1 MNKLAVKS
9 KDRILDKKAS
19 MKIHKN
25 FIDYNIA
32 FRFVNFIQSTG
43 RHKYFERKSFLPF
56 RFLTIILGPLF
67 YKKGFSTLENAWK
80 FLYPQSFL
88 EKHNINLKRW
98 GLQLISYLFDFFLEI
113 MFFMPNH
120 SPKNITRFIKM
131 EGFEHIEAALQKK
144 KGVLV
149 PIIHL
154 GEIYHPTSGLLR
166 KTITIDGK
174 TQKVEVVGIVSPE
187 NEFLLRQFVKSWEN
201 VFAIVTGKFSDLE
214 RDIEKHLK
222 KNRVVF
228 VMHDYFKKH
237 QNRVPFIFGKKKYDF
252 LIPCPQLL
260 SYFHYKNGIPVVPSN
275 SFPQKDLTRSLVKF
289 YPPVDMQKLDPL
301 KEPLLLKEEVLK
313 LQQGL
318 LSDREKNSLHA
329 LKINQVLY
337 PSALEYPYYWQMVYT
352 LFKRSQFRIQFDDIT
367 SYFEFYTILIQRL
380 EQFMEKS
387 YEPGRKDKEILNVLG
402 RLSEEIEHLRE
413 DPKAKILFRKKYIEI
428 GLLSSKAAFNKAVSI
443 ALARRS
449 TYIRKQF
456 PKLQTLFLELVA
468 LFD

>member
-9 KDRILDKKAS
+9 KDRKLDKNSS

-25 FIDYNIA
+25 FVDYNLF
-32 FRFVNFIQSTG
+32 FRFTHFIQSTG
-43 RHKYFERKSFLPF
+43 RHKFFERKSFLPF
-56 RFLTIILGPLF
+56 RVLTILLGPLI

-80 FLYPQSFL
+80 FLYPPGFL

-98 GLQLISYLFDFFLEI
+98 ALQIISYFLESFFEI
-113 MFFMPNH
+113 MFYMPNH

-149 PIIHL
+149 PMIHL
-154 GEIYHPTSGLLR
+154 GEMYHPTSALLR

-187 NEFLLRQFVKSWEN
+187 NEFLLRQFLKLWDN

-214 RDIEKHLK
+214 KDIEAHLK

-228 VMHDYFKKH
+228 VLHDYFNKN

-260 SYFHYKNGIPVVPSN
+260 PYFHYKSGIPVVPSV
-275 SFPQKDLTRSLVKF
+275 SIPQKDMSRSLVKF
-289 YPPVDMQKLDPL
+289 YPPINMRELDPI
-301 KEPLLLKEEVLK
+301 KEMPLLKEEVLK
-313 LQQGL
+313 LQQGEM
-318 LSDREKNSLHA
+318 SQRHKNSLLA

-352 LFKRSQFRIQFDDIT
+352 LFKRSQFRIQFDNVT

-380 EQFMEKS
+380 EEFMEKS
-387 YEPGRKDKEILNVLG
+387 YEPGRKNKEILDVLEK
-402 RLSEEIEHLRE
+402 LSEEIELLRE

-443 ALARRS
+443 ALARRNI
-449 TYIRKQF
+449 YIRKQY
-456 PKLQTLFLELVA
+456 PRLQTLFMELVA